1 MANTYS
7 QLYNHFVFAV
17 QNRDNL
23 ILPTWRDELYKYM
36 TGIITN
42 HGCKVIRI
50 GGVEDH
56 IHILI
61 GMSVNISPAAL
72 MAEVKRSSTQWI
84 KSNNFVKCR
93 FSWQE
98 GYGVFS
104 YSRSAIPSVSK
115 YIENQEAHHK
125 KKSFREEYI
134 KMLQDFDVGYDEQ
147 YIFHPVL

>member
-17 QNRDNL
+17 RNRDNL
-23 ILPTWRDELYKYM
+23 ILSTWKEELYKYM

-42 HGCKVIRI
+42 RGCKVICI

-61 GMSVNISPAAL
+61 GMSTDISPAAL

-84 KSNNFVKCR
+84 NSKHFIKCH

-98 GYGVFS
+98 GFGVFS
-104 YSRSAIPSVSK
+104 YARSAISNVAK
-115 YIENQEAHHK
+115 YIENQEKHHK
-125 KKSFREEYI
+125 KKTFKEEYLKI
-134 KMLQDFDVGYDEQ
+134 LQDFDIDYDER
-147 YIFHPVL
+147 YVFRSFL